1 MELNLIIIL
10 KNFKNY
16 LSKYKK
22 DNDIED
28 DSIFNFTKKE
38 LILKQSLKHKNLINI
53 NEKNIFKNYLKSYL
67 LKRDLPHIL
76 RQEDRSSM
84 SQSIENRTPLI
95 DHKLIEYMFSIKSEI
110 FMKNGLTKNV
120 LRNYL
125 NNSLNNR
132 KIINKKIGRPGSSR
146 LIFNRVYK
154 EKFIDLIK
162 SKNILEDYMDNKKI
176 LKNLEKNK
184 LDKFESLN
192 FRILNIL
199 LWQKIFNTV

>member
-1 MELNLIIIL
+1 MFEPYLIENFIKKKISIPSEFKINFERISGIKFNNYFKKIL
-10 KNFKNY
+10 KNY

-28 DSIFNFTKKE
+28 DSIFNFTKTK

-162 SKNILEDYMDNKKI
+162 SKNILEDYMDNKK
-176 LKNLEKNK
+176 
-184 LDKFESLN
+184 F
-192 FRILNIL
+192 
-199 LWQKIFNTV
+199 

>member
-1 MELNLIIIL
+1 MIV
-10 KNFKNY
+10 F
-16 LSKYKK
+16 LSLL
-22 DNDIED
+22 E
-28 DSIFNFTKKE
+28 KE

-125 NNSLNNR
+125 NNSLKIEKLLIKNR
-132 KIINKKIGRPGSSR
+132 KA
-146 LIFNRVYK
+146 
-154 EKFIDLIK
+154 
-162 SKNILEDYMDNKKI
+162 
-176 LKNLEKNK
+176 
-184 LDKFESLN
+184 
-192 FRILNIL
+192 
-199 LWQKIFNTV
+199 W